1 MLGGKRQNDLNV
13 YLNDWYLY
21 SFASELIIIPPLW
34 NHPLRIFSLKINN
47 IELYNINGQLI
58 SAYLY
63 SKNLEIGILNQGQY
77 FLKFHCKSGNI
88 YKSLIVK

>member
-1 MLGGKRQNDLNV
+1 MV
-13 YLNDWYLY
+13 
-21 SFASELIIIPPLW
+21 FPAPLIAVARSNIEIKKP
-34 NHPLRIFSLKINN
+34 FDLKINN

-63 SKNLEIGILNQGQY
+63 SKNLELGILNQGQY
-77 FLKFHCKSGNI
+77 FLKFQCNTGNI